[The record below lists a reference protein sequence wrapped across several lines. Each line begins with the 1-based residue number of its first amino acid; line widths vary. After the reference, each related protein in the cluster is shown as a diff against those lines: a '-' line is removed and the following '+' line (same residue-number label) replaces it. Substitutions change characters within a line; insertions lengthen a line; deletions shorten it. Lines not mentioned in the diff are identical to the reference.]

1 MNGNLIMATKEDLKK
16 AFNEFLDER
25 EGVTAARE
33 RMSEEYMTTKDICSL
48 LNISSS
54 TLWRMTQDGRITP
67 KKVGRRSLYNKA
79 EVVALVQSNVLAKFN
94 R

>member
-1 MNGNLIMATKEDLKK
+1 MSNLLVVSIEDFKK
-16 AFNEFLDER
+16 AINEVLDER
-25 EGVTAARE
+25 EGVAAAQE

-79 EVVALVQSNVLAKFN
+79 EVIALVQGNVLAKFN

>member
-1 MNGNLIMATKEDLKK
+1 MVSIEDLKK
-16 AFNEFLDER
+16 VISEVQDER
-25 EGVTAARE
+25 KGVAAAQE

-79 EVVALVQSNVLAKFN
+79 EVIALVQGNVLAKFN